1 MRGLRHGPAPEA
13 PQPLAHGPPGLHPAV
28 GLQTSPAP
36 GRPSLHTASFQDF
49 PPHWPRALGPRAT
62 LSASVPRAPGLV
74 AARLRPA
81 RTWAPSEAPHA
92 PVLSSRAAEQ
102 PGRSPDRGR
111 PETKAQEA
119 DRPSP
124 APDAAGSRPRCGR
137 HRASQLRPP
146 CRSRPRQLRD
156 LRGAVYIPNPHL
168 RRLSCPQRWRLGRR
182 PWNTS
187 RKAAA
192 VYFQSP
198 CLRHTRVCTRPH
210 TRRCARLA
218 SASPTR
224 PISAGNGAGQ
234 SEAPAGSAV

>member
-1 MRGLRHGPAPEA
+1 MKTTRNRGIKVGNLENRIPTPEPYRGVRGLRHGPAPEA

-36 GRPSLHTASFQDF
+36 GRPSPHTASFQDF

-62 LSASVPRAPGLV
+62 LSASAPRAPGLV

-92 PVLSSRAAEQ
+92 PVLSSRATEQ
-102 PGRSPDRGR
+102 PGRSPDHGR

-146 CRSRPRQLRD
+146 VGLCHANS
-156 LRGAVYIPNPHL
+156 A
-168 RRLSCPQRWRLGRR
+168 
-182 PWNTS
+182 
-187 RKAAA
+187 
-192 VYFQSP
+192 
-198 CLRHTRVCTRPH
+198 
-210 TRRCARLA
+210 A
-218 SASPTR
+218 SAARFTSPTLTF
-224 PISAGNGAGQ
+224 G
-234 SEAPAGSAV
+234 V